1 MAKDPKNPV
10 PGDLQIDCT
19 PLEGLLHD
27 LPPGAMTGMRRE
39 REGFDTVLSE
49 LGAQQKASGAR
60 AGIPDGDVQLL
71 LKLTEQIKLVQKY
84 KRARAQAARAGDRDR
99 GRARPSAASTHQQ
112 HGRERGAAGQDARK
126 RRPAQPVSGDP
137 GVSVGAGQESGED
150 AVKAQA
156 ERACGAGRGTTSSV
170 RGGAACCGGMTGP

>member
-84 KRARAQAARAGDRDR
+84 KEPVRKLLELVTETEAALDHQRHQLI
-99 GRARPSAASTHQQ
+99 SNMAASVEQRAKMPGNEDLRSLYRAT
-112 HGRERGAAGQDARK
+112 REYRSALAK
-126 RRPAQPVSGDP
+126 K
-137 GVSVGAGQESGED
+137 
-150 AVKAQA
+150 AVKTRSKLKPSEPAVPVVVPPA
-156 ERACGAGRGTTSSV
+156 
-170 RGGAACCGGMTGP
+170 P